1 MLNTPGRRQARCVT
15 LGRLLLMGV
24 LLTASCAL
32 PSTTCGERRD
42 GKGPPQITTRE
53 QEMCEIARRRVL
65 QYLRTAD
72 SVTQQMLDDWRLAAV
87 RWKRA
92 SSLEALLE
100 SVQNTV
106 GADLAASIATGI
118 EQVRERSGKP
128 ISAEGDPEIALIRA
142 AAHGI
147 TLAFDHVEVAVDP
160 ADLERAA
167 EAEFP
172 DDLTN

>member
-1 MLNTPGRRQARCVT
+1 MLNTPERRRVRRVT

-32 PSTTCGERRD
+32 PSATCGERGDDR
-42 GKGPPQITTRE
+42 GPPQITTRE
-53 QEMCEIARRRVL
+53 QEMCEIARRRVI
-65 QYLRTAD
+65 QYLHTAD
-72 SVTQQMLDDWRLAAV
+72 QVTQQTLDDWRLAAA

-92 SSLEALLE
+92 STLEALVE
-100 SVQNTV
+100 SVQRTV

-118 EQVRERSGKP
+118 KQVRERSGKP
-128 ISAEGDPEIALIRA
+128 ISADGDPEIALIRA

-147 TLAFDHVEVAVDP
+147 ALAFDQVEVAVNP

-167 EAEFP
+167 ESEFP
-172 DDLTN
+172 DELTD